1 MELRGLN
8 EQQAQAVKATEGKVR
23 IIAGAGSGK
32 TRVLAY
38 RYAFLVDVLGIDP
51 GNILCLTFTNKA
63 AMEMRNRINA
73 LIGGDH
79 ASDFICTIH
88 SFCVKF
94 LREEIFRL
102 GYPKTFQILD
112 EQDMKAIVK
121 EAHEEHGVERKES
134 TVERFLNMFYKIKG
148 QSETDY
154 IPGFLLPDAPLLLDS
169 DTKRYIANNGEDK
182 TEQLFVSTLLRQRKY
197 LSLDF
202 EDLIYFTLYI
212 LTC

>member
-8 EQQAQAVKATEGKVR
+8 DRQLEAVKATEGRVR

-38 RYAFLVDVLGIDP
+38 RYAYLVDVLGIDP

-63 AMEMRNRINA
+63 AAEMRNRINK
-73 LIGGDH
+73 LIGGEH

-112 EQDMKAIVK
+112 EEDMKAIVK
-121 EAHEEHGVERKES
+121 EALEENGLDRTES
-134 TVERFLNMFYKIKG
+134 TVERFIKNFYKIKAF
-148 QSETDY
+148 SEGSY
-154 IPGFLLPDAPLLLDS
+154 IEGFLLPGAPEEIDDA
-169 DTKRYIANNGEDK
+169 TFQYIRNNCQEK
-182 TEQLFVSTLLRQRKY
+182 TYEVFKSTMVRQRKY
-197 LSLDF
+197 L
-202 EDLIYFTLYI
+202 
-212 LTC
+212 

>member
-8 EQQAQAVKATEGKVR
+8 DKQLEAVKATEGKVR

-38 RYAFLVDVLGIDP
+38 RYAYLVDVLGIDP

-63 AMEMRNRINA
+63 AAEMRNRINR
-73 LIGGDH
+73 LIGGEH

-112 EQDMKAIVK
+112 KEDMKAIAK
-121 EAHEEHGVERKES
+121 EAHEENGVDRKES
-134 TVERFLNMFYKIKG
+134 TVERFLKKFYKIKARSG
-148 QSETDY
+148 PDY
-154 IPGFLLPDAPLLLDS
+154 ISGFLLPDAKCQLNS
-169 DTKRYIANNGEDK
+169 EAKR
-182 TEQLFVSTLLRQRKY
+182 
-197 LSLDF
+197 
-202 EDLIYFTLYI
+202 
-212 LTC
+212 